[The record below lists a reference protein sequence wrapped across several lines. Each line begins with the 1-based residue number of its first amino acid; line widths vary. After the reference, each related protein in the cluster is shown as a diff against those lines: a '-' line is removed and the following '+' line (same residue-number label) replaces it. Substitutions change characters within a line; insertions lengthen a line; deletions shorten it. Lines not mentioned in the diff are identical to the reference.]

1 MGVRRTGGTVGRA
14 NRMLR
19 RRVRTI
25 AALAVLTAAA
35 TGLGTAFAAR
45 STGTARTATTPASS
59 FSGTGSSGGA
69 PSSSFSGSGTVSG
82 SGGGE
87 GGGGGDDSGSFGQQ
101 GGDGG
106 GSLFLP
112 SSGPGGALSGMSVA
126 AVRQLQN
133 DLARLGYF
141 HHAVTG
147 YYGAIT
153 TAAVRRFQRSAGLT
167 PDGLWGR
174 KSAAALTKRLA
185 G

>member
-1 MGVRRTGGTVGRA
+1 MTRAGAIVSRASRRLGGPARA
-14 NRMLR
+14 
-19 RRVRTI
+19 I
-25 AALAVLTAAA
+25 AAVAVLSVAA
-35 TGLGTAFAAR
+35 TVLGTALAAG
-45 STGTARTATTPASS
+45 SAHTARTATTPASS
-59 FSGTGSSGGA
+59 FTGTGSTGGA
-69 PSSSFSGSGTVSG
+69 PNSSFTGSGTVSG
-82 SGGGE
+82 SGGGD
-87 GGGGGDDSGSFGQQ
+87 GGGGSDDSASFGQA

-106 GSLFLP
+106 GSLILP

-126 AVRQLQN
+126 AVRQLQT

-167 PDGLWGR
+167 SDGLWGHR
-174 KSAAALTKRLA
+174 SAAALAKRLA